1 MKLFSEAELKQ
12 FESNSRFVDKF
23 CDAVQE
29 AEKEAENLTNAK
41 WFPGSYRLSVG
52 KITTTFDV
60 VASPPPKLNV
70 IEKPLDIR
78 YTEI

>member
-1 MKLFSEAELKQ
+1 MKLFSEQELMQ
-12 FESNSRFVDKF
+12 FEANSRFIDKF
-23 CDAVQE
+23 CSAVQT
-29 AEKEAENLTNAK
+29 AEDMVNSTK
-41 WFPGSYRLSVG
+41 WLPAGSYRLSVG

>member
-1 MKLFSEAELKQ
+1 VKLFSEAELKQ

-23 CDAVQE
+23 CDAVQ
-29 AEKEAENLTNAK
+29 EAENLTNAK

>member
-1 MKLFSEAELKQ
+1 MKLFSEEDLMQ
-12 FESNSRFVDKF
+12 FEKNSRFINKF
-23 CDAVQE
+23 CDAVQ
-29 AEKEAENLTNAK
+29 AAENLTNAK

-70 IEKPLDIR
+70 LEEPLDIR
-78 YTEI
+78 VSDI